1 MFSGP
6 DMKLW
11 NIVKKTEPLVG
22 TWPLSLTSWGV
33 ILTKAFS
40 SNALN
45 ELKAWLANIFLS
57 ARNNIL
63 GILFPSLWIFHLDWN
78 NFHAI
83 WNAIT
88 VLPVPVA
95 RVKSILCCL
104 SAIASKVLF
113 IAISW

>member
-6 DMKLW
+6 DIKLW
-11 NIVKKTEPLVG
+11 NIVKKTDPLVG
-22 TWPLSLTSWGV
+22 TCPVSLTSLGV

-40 SNALN
+40 SKALN

-57 ARNNIL
+57 AKNSIR
-63 GILFPSLWIFHLDWN
+63 GALFPSLCLFHLDWN
-78 NFHAI
+78 NFQAI

-95 RVKSILCCL
+95 RVRSILCCL
-104 SAIASKVLF
+104 SAIASKVLL